1 MRGDSFYC
9 LSMWNDDD
17 VEQLAVQFLA
27 NEREHS
33 AQLEAAIERHLE
45 QLRLEVAS
53 WRFFTLPPS
62 FTIILSL
69 QSEIAPVYIYMSV
82 VDLVFTL
89 F

>member
-1 MRGDSFYC
+1 MCPWKNLPQNGKEITDGSKSPKESGSMRGDSFYG

-53 WRFFTLPPS
+53 
-62 FTIILSL
+62 
-69 QSEIAPVYIYMSV
+69 
-82 VDLVFTL
+82 
-89 F
+89 